1 MPIKTSNR
9 SNKYSSLNVLI
20 IAGVTP
26 YQRKPN
32 EEYMSY
38 DQLLHFKRILE
49 TWKNQLKYNLEYSTL
64 CVQNQES
71 VNFPDPVDRATQEEE
86 FNIKLRNRDRE
97 RRLIEK
103 IEKTLKKIDTNEF
116 GFCASCDVEIGIRR
130 LEARPTAD
138 LCIDCKTL
146 EEIKEKQM
154 TG

>member
-1 MPIKTSNR
+1 MSTKSPSSR
-9 SNKYSSLNVLI
+9 RRSSLNVLI

-32 EEYMSY
+32 EEYMSS
-38 DQLLHFKRILE
+38 DQLLHFKRILK
-49 TWKNQLKYNLEYSTL
+49 TWKNQLKKDLGYFAL
-64 CVQNQES
+64 CAQDQVS
-71 VNFPDPVDRATQEEE
+71 INFPDPVDRAVQEEE

-97 RRLIEK
+97 YKLVKK

>member
-1 MPIKTSNR
+1 MSKKSPSNR
-9 SNKYSSLNVLI
+9 RHSSLNVLI

-26 YQRKPN
+26 YQQKPN
-32 EEYMSY
+32 EEYMSSH
-38 DQLLHFKRILE
+38 QLLHFKRILK
-49 TWKNQLKYNLEYSTL
+49 TWKNQLKKDLGYSEL
-64 CVQNQES
+64 CAQDQIS
-71 VNFPDPVDRATQEEE
+71 INFPDPVDRAVQEEE

-97 RRLIEK
+97 HKLIEK

>member
-1 MPIKTSNR
+1 MSTKSPSSR
-9 SNKYSSLNVLI
+9 RHSSLNVLI

-32 EEYMSY
+32 EEYMSSN
-38 DQLLHFKRILE
+38 QLLHFKRILK
-49 TWKNQLKYNLEYSTL
+49 TWKNQLKKDLGYSAL
-64 CVQNQES
+64 CAQDQAS
-71 VNFPDPVDRATQEEE
+71 INFPDPVDRAVQEEE

-97 RRLIEK
+97 YKLIEK
-103 IEKTLKKIDTNEF
+103 IERTLKKIDTNEF